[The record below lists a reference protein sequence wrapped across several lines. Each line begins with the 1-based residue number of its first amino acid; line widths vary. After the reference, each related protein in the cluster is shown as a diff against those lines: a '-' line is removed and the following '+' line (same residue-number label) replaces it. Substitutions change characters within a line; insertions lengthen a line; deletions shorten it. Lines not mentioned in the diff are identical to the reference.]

1 MGFGSLA
8 SIRHLLV
15 RRALE
20 KATVH
25 AGSKSALLLFNLEKS
40 WSKDVKSN
48 CRHCLDTAFPHQLVA
63 LNAQQGGLI
72 RKLKSFH
79 RDSLL
84 VSIEMQLKNW
94 KGFCILF

>member
-1 MGFGSLA
+1 MGFASLPSA
-8 SIRHLLV
+8 RHLLG
-15 RRALE
+15 RRELE
-20 KATVH
+20 QGTVH
-25 AGSKSALLLFNLEKS
+25 AGSKSALLLFNLEKT
-40 WSKDVKSN
+40 WCKDVKSN
-48 CRHCLDTAFPHQLVA
+48 CKCCLDTTSPHQLAA